1 MQTRSGRQ
9 LGVGGCRQ
17 SRGARRT
24 SAQEPNES
32 AEPAWPLLLSLHAAD
47 TLSPAVTLCCPP
59 TPTPILTPTLFSGK
73 YPGEHEYQRILTPDI
88 EVFAVLFQMF
98 ALIKNSVHSFL
109 NS

>member
-17 SRGARRT
+17 SGGARRT

-32 AEPAWPLLLSLHAAD
+32 AEPAWQLLLSLHAAD

-59 TPTPILTPTLFSGK
+59 HPPTPTLFSGK
-73 YPGEHEYQRILTPDI
+73 YPGEHEYQWILTPDI